1 MCVCFGVAH
10 DYLCRIGFVT
20 YLHAK
25 DAVKAKRALNKNTK
39 SEFHGLVR
47 FSKTLTKNHNNTP
60 AYVHEPCEL
69 ALPRPSAILPRL
81 DKPTLQL

>member
-1 MCVCFGVAH
+1 MVCVCFGVAH
-10 DYLCRIGFVT
+10 EYLCRIGFVT

-60 AYVHEPCEL
+60 AHVHCEL
-69 ALPRPSAILPRL
+69 ALPRPPASLPRL
-81 DKPTLQL
+81 DRPTHQL